1 MGINPH
7 KQPRGEPKRARER
20 RADAGGNVQPPAPP
34 LNSQKKSRGN
44 SSAKIERLRIKAR
57 QSSAGFVALGYA
69 ERQARRRALNKTPR
83 KFAVPTSELLQLKS
97 SRVVE
102 VVETVLNGNLFSALI
117 FQAEKIVRCYV
128 KVLRKLSNICY
139 FGFVYSFTPI
149 NNGLFAYIQ
158 IFCEPVHSD
167 FVFFD

>member
-1 MGINPH
+1 MGTSPH

-34 LNSQKKSRGN
+34 LNSQKKSRGKP
-44 SSAKIERLRIKAR
+44 SAKIERLRIKAR
-57 QSSAGFVALGYA
+57 PSWAGFVALGHA
-69 ERQARRRALNKTPR
+69 ERQARRRALNQAPR

-117 FQAEKIVRCYV
+117 FQAKKIVRGYV
-128 KVLRKLSNICY
+128 KVCRKFSNIAY
-139 FGFVYSFTPI
+139 FRLTYSIAPI
-149 NNGLFAYIQ
+149 TNTLFATA
-158 IFCEPVHSD
+158 
-167 FVFFD
+167 